1 MATSVCYFGAFTSF
15 ISSGVNLLPGFFLMA
30 VGFLKIKRHS
40 CINVLSVLQGFV
52 LTELFGIPV
61 VFRFAVKVVSG

>member
-1 MATSVCYFGAFTSF
+1 
-15 ISSGVNLLPGFFLMA
+15 MA

-40 CINVLSVLQGFV
+40 YINVSSVLQLFV

-61 VFRFAVKVVSG
+61 VFRITVKVVSG

>member
-1 MATSVCYFGAFTSF
+1 MLFWCLHQFYFKWSKAYWQ
-15 ISSGVNLLPGFFLMA
+15 VFFFMA

-40 CINVLSVLQGFV
+40 YINVSSVLQLFV

-61 VFRFAVKVVSG
+61 VFRITVKVVSG